1 MGLKWRGGGSAV
13 AAPVGRTRAC
23 ALNPIIILKARA
35 AAVLSCW
42 LMEI

>member
-13 AAPVGRTRAC
+13 AVVGRTRAC

-42 LMEI
+42 WMKI